1 MSRSIPS
8 PSPQTGLRAL
18 QAMARERSALAALSV
33 IQRELGSIFEVR
45 ALGFNPVVLSGPEAC
60 RWVLVE
66 ARGDLLW
73 RMETDPITQLL
84 SHGLLVEDGAAH
96 DVMREA
102 LGPALH
108 RRMVEHSVTA
118 MIRRIDQVIDS
129 WSDGAT
135 VDLLIESRKI
145 ALLVLFDTLFGIDHT
160 PDMPPLW
167 PPLLKMVDYIAPGFW
182 MFWSGVPRPGYK
194 GAITKWDVYFAR
206 VIAMR
211 RAELGHSPDRSDMLS
226 LLIQLNLP
234 DAVIRD
240 QLMTML
246 IAGHDT
252 VTALLGW
259 TFYLLGKHSDVRQ
272 RCINEIDGVLGTTVP
287 TFESLAQLKY
297 MQQVLDE
304 TLRLYPPAH
313 LGSRKAA
320 RDLEFDGF
328 LIPKDRRVVYS
339 IYLTQRDPILWPDP
353 DRFDPERF
361 APGRKIAPYTFL
373 PFGGGKRNCIG
384 TYFAQIEARAVVA
397 RILQRVTLQAVP
409 VKTHIHMGATIEP
422 RPGVPFMIRKR

>member
-1 MSRSIPS
+1 
-8 PSPQTGLRAL
+8 
-18 QAMARERSALAALSV
+18 MARERSALAALSV

-45 ALGFNPVVLSGPEAC
+45 ALGFNPVVLSGPQAC
-60 RWVLVE
+60 HWVLVD
-66 ARGDLLW
+66 ARTDLLW

-96 DVMREA
+96 DDMREA

-108 RRMVEHSVTA
+108 RRMVEHSLAA
-118 MIRRIDQVIDS
+118 MIRRTDQIIDT
-129 WSDGAT
+129 WSDGDA
-135 VDLLIESRKI
+135 VDLLVESRRI
-145 ALLVLFDTLFGIDHT
+145 ALLVLFDALFDIEHT

-194 GAITKWDVYFAR
+194 SAIAQWNTYFAH
-206 VIAMR
+206 VIATR
-211 RAELGHSPDRSDMLS
+211 RAELDHSPDRSDMLS
-226 LLIQLNLP
+226 LLIRLNLP
-234 DAVIRD
+234 DSMIRD

-259 TFYLLGKHSDVRQ
+259 AFYLLGKHDDIRK
-272 RCINEIDGVLGTTVP
+272 RCTNEADSVFGDSVP
-287 TFESLAQLKY
+287 TPESLSQLKY
-297 MQQVLDE
+297 TQQVLDE

-320 RDLEFDGF
+320 RDLEFNGYH
-328 LIPKDRRVVYS
+328 IPEGRRVVYS
-339 IYLTQRDPILWPDP
+339 IYLTQRDPALWPDP
-353 DRFDPERF
+353 DRFNPERF

-384 TYFAQIEARAVVA
+384 AYFAQIEARAVVA

-422 RPGVPFMIRKR
+422 RPGVPFIVKRR

>member
-1 MSRSIPS
+1 M
-8 PSPQTGLRAL
+8 T
-18 QAMARERSALAALSV
+18 RERSALAALSV

-60 RWVLVE
+60 RWVLVD
-66 ARGDLLW
+66 AREDLLW

-96 DVMREA
+96 DAMREA
-102 LGPALH
+102 LGPSLH
-108 RRMVEHSVTA
+108 RRMVERSVEA
-118 MIRRIDQVIDS
+118 MIRRTDQVIDS
-129 WSDGAT
+129 WNSGAT
-135 VDLLIESRKI
+135 VDLLVESRKI
-145 ALLVLFDTLFGIDHT
+145 ALLVLFDALFDIEHT

-167 PPLLKMVDYIAPGFW
+167 PPLMKMVDFIAPGLW

-194 GAITKWDVYFAR
+194 GAIAQWDAYFKEI
-206 VIAMR
+206 IAKR
-211 RAELGHSPDRSDMLS
+211 RIELEGLPDRSDMLS
-226 LLIQLNLP
+226 LVIQLNLT
-234 DAVIRD
+234 DTAIRD

-259 TFYLLGKHSDVRQ
+259 AFYLLGKHNDIRQ
-272 RCINEIDGVLGTTVP
+272 RCINEADTVFGDAEP
-287 TFESLAQLKY
+287 TAESLLQLKY
-297 MQQVLDE
+297 TQQVLDE

-320 RDLEFDGF
+320 HDLEFDGYG
-328 LIPKDRRVVYS
+328 IPKGRRVVYS
-339 IYLTQRDPILWPDP
+339 IYLTQRDPLLWPDP

-361 APGRKIAPYTFL
+361 APGCKIAPYTFL

-384 TYFAQIEARAVVA
+384 AYFAQIEARAVVA
-397 RILQRVTLQAVP
+397 RILQRVEISAVP
-409 VKTHIHMGATIEP
+409 TKTHIHMGATIEP
-422 RPGVPFMIRKR
+422 RPGVPFTVKKR